1 MGKKINNKSSL
12 QNPQKFSNDIRVK
25 ILSVLN
31 RTFIFKNVKQVMIT
45 KGCMFCK
52 EWIILTY
59 AVKISQASQSL
70 LMAKSEN
77 YILSIHARAAATG
90 PE

>member
-1 MGKKINNKSSL
+1 
-12 QNPQKFSNDIRVK
+12 
-25 ILSVLN
+25 
-31 RTFIFKNVKQVMIT
+31 
-45 KGCMFCK
+45 MFCVGE

-59 AVKISQASQSL
+59 AVKISQAFHQSL